1 MLLRKFNKE
10 SKLMAGPTRLEL
22 ATSGVTGRRSNQL
35 NYDPAKGETNYR
47 TKARQPSMFARIQSP
62 IQSYSGS
69 STGCTIFVVAW
80 MIGRIEQGDPRMSQA
95 IELEIVY
102 CTT

>member
-1 MLLRKFNKE
+1 
-10 SKLMAGPTRLEL
+10 
-22 ATSGVTGRRSNQL
+22 
-35 NYDPAKGETNYR
+35 
-47 TKARQPSMFARIQSP
+47 MFARIQSP

-80 MIGRIEQGDPRMSQA
+80 IIGRIEQGDPRMSQA